1 MTMAK
6 PAPEVETPKVAPAP
20 HVEPAT
26 AAAARPRSAPVVDV
40 APLVET
46 AVADP
51 PPTDDD
57 GPSRRSQAVA
67 TTNHNSTTTSSL
79 LTLREEERPK
89 STSLS
94 IENLRSTHTILFES
108 LAAVIIGPAQ
118 KDLCQKLCPC
128 LGERS
133 YISYGEIQRH
143 VLLTNGNTLF
153 VYADSTDPSPLYT
166 ISLVGL
172 KPEIEDAHHRDVNS
186 TTISPGTEGTNMR
199 MYELETVLLYDSNG
213 KIQYQ
218 FAFDSKNASEIDV
231 SERFIAA
238 IQSSSHLDTKV
249 ASCMK

>member
-1 MTMAK
+1 MAK

-40 APLVET
+40 APSVET

-51 PPTDDD
+51 PPIDIDDD
-57 GPSRRSQAVA
+57 PSRRSHENAVA
-67 TTNHNSTTTSSL
+67 TIDQNSPTPASL
-79 LTLREEERPK
+79 STLKEEEHPK
-89 STSLS
+89 RTSLS
-94 IENLRSTHTILFES
+94 IDNLRSTHTIIFES

-118 KDLCQKLCPC
+118 KDLCQKFCPC

-143 VLLTNGNTLF
+143 ILLTNDNTLF

-172 KPEIEDAHHRDVNS
+172 KPEIEDARHRDVNS

-199 MYELETVLLYDSNG
+199 MYELETVLLYDGKG

-218 FAFDSKNASEIDV
+218 FAFDSNNASEIGV

-238 IQSSSHLDTKV
+238 IQS
-249 ASCMK
+249 